1 MQNPIVE
8 VPARDWSGQRSDPA
22 LTAALEGGGV
32 LYFPALSFP
41 LSSDEAALLR
51 PELRDPKSRNI
62 SQPPGQPDVVKG
74 ALGTPAEITTLAA
87 MMLRYRNQAVGLVG
101 DLFPPYSRHLRLEP
115 TSYRPSDVESRQQ
128 SWRADDRRLHV
139 DAFPSRP
146 NRGERILRV
155 FTNLNPAGRPRLWR
169 VGEPF
174 EKVAAHFMPRM
185 KPYRPW
191 QAALLRR
198 LRVTKSLRSEY
209 DHMMLQLHDLMK
221 QDVEYQQRADQL
233 EMPFAAGSSWI
244 CFSDQ
249 TLHAVYSGQFMME
262 QTFFMAPQHQSDPRR
277 SPLGVLSTLAGRP
290 LVGAPL

>member
-8 VPARDWSGQRSDPA
+8 VPATQWHGLQADPQ
-22 LTAALEGGGV
+22 LTAALEDGGV
-32 LYFPALSFP
+32 MYFPALPFS
-41 LSSDEAALLR
+41 LSPAEAALLR
-51 PELRDPKSRNI
+51 PEIRDPKSRNI
-62 SQPPGQPDVVKG
+62 SQPAGQPDTVKG
-74 ALGTPAEITTLAA
+74 ALATPEELATLAA
-87 MMLRYRNQAVGLVG
+87 MMLRYRNQAVGLIG
-101 DLFPPYSRHLRLEP
+101 ALFPGYSRHLRLEP
-115 TSYRPSDVESRQQ
+115 TSYRPSEVETRQQ
-128 SWRADDRRLHV
+128 SWRADDKRLHV

-155 FTNLNPAGRPRLWR
+155 FSNLNPAGKPRLWR

-174 EKVAAHFMPRM
+174 ETMAARFLPQV

-209 DHMMLQLHDLMK
+209 DHLMLQLHDLMK
-221 QDVEYQQRADQL
+221 QDLAYQRDADQL
-233 EMPFAAGSSWI
+233 EMPFAAGSTWV

-262 QTFFMAPQHQSDPRR
+262 QTFFMAPQHQTRPER
-277 SPLGVLSTLAGRP
+277 SPLGILTRMAGRP
-290 LVGAPL
+290 LAGAPL

>member
-8 VPARDWSGQRSDPA
+8 VPATQWSGLRPEPA
-22 LTAALEGGGV
+22 LTTALEGGGV
-32 LYFPALSFP
+32 LYFSALPFTLTAAES
-41 LSSDEAALLR
+41 ALLR
-51 PELRDPKSRNI
+51 PEVRDPKSRNI
-62 SQPPGQPDVVKG
+62 SQPAGQPDSVKG
-74 ALGTPAEITTLAA
+74 ALGTPQELATLAA
-87 MMLRYRNQAVGLVG
+87 MMLRYRQQAVGLVG
-101 DLFPPYSRHLRLEP
+101 DLFPHYSQHLRLEP
-115 TSYRPSDVESRQQ
+115 TSYRPSEVESRQQ
-128 SWRADDRRLHV
+128 SWRADDKRLHV

-155 FTNLNPAGRPRLWR
+155 FTNLNPTGKPRLWR

-174 EKVAAHFMPRM
+174 EAMAARFMPKV
-185 KPYRPW
+185 KPYSPW

-221 QDVEYQQRADQL
+221 QDLGYQRDADQL
-233 EMPFAAGSSWI
+233 EMPFAAGSTWV

-262 QTFFMAPQHQSDPRR
+262 QTFFMAPQYQSQPER
-277 SPLGVLSTLAGRP
+277 SPLGILSRLAGRP
-290 LVGAPL
+290 LAGAPL

>member
-8 VPARDWSGQRSDPA
+8 VPASAWSGQRPDPA

-32 LYFPALSFP
+32 LYFPALPFT
-41 LSSDEAALLR
+41 LSTAEAALLR

-62 SQPPGQPDVVKG
+62 SQPAGQPDTVKG
-74 ALGTPAEITTLAA
+74 AIGTPQERATLAA

-101 DLFPPYSRHLRLEP
+101 DLFPHYSRHLRLEP
-115 TSYRPSDVESRQQ
+115 TSYRPSEVESRQQ

-139 DAFPSRP
+139 DSFPSRP

-155 FTNLNPAGRPRLWR
+155 FTNLNPAGKPRLWR

-174 EKVAAHFMPRM
+174 EKVAAHFLPRM

-198 LRVTKSLRSEY
+198 MRVTKSLRSEY

-221 QDVEYQQRADQL
+221 QDMDYQQRADQL
-233 EMPFAAGSSWI
+233 EMPFAAGSSWV

-262 QTFFMAPQHQSDPRR
+262 QTFFMAPQYQSDPGR
-277 SPLGVLSTLAGRP
+277 SPLGVLSKLAGRP
-290 LVGAPL
+290 LAGAPL